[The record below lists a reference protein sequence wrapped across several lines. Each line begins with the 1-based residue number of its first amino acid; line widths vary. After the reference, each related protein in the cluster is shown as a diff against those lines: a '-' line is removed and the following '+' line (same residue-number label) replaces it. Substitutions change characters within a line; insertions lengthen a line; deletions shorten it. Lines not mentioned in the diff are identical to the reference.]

1 MAEANPTFSAST
13 ASARHAPGPLGNNML
28 SALEAILDP
37 AALTLSLWLVSA
49 GIEGQPLPPYLILGV
64 IVFSITFPGASR
76 LQFSIKRLIFDVL
89 YSWFWVALL
98 LFFLG
103 FATGYIAEFS
113 SQALTTWLWVA
124 PASQIGAHLALRTA
138 APYLL
143 MLQGPA
149 QRAIIVGM
157 NEQGIA
163 LAGRIRQTRYSRIEL
178 SGFFDDRN
186 PARLQ
191 EATQRVT
198 RGDEPGYG
206 DASGRGEAPGAAGE
220 TTQAARAGDENGHE
234 ARHARHE
241 AQRGRLLGRLRELP
255 GFVKENRIQFIYL
268 SLPMASQPRILHV
281 LDELKDTTASIYFVP
296 DMFITDLIQGRSGS
310 VCGMPVIS
318 VCESPFTGSNGI
330 IKRTSDI
337 ILSLLI
343 LILIAPLLLL
353 IAIAIKLDSPG
364 PVIFKQR
371 RYGLDGEEILV
382 YKFRSMRVCEDG
394 DTIRQAQKGDA
405 RITRIGA
412 FLRKNSLDELPQFV
426 NVLQGRMSIVGP
438 RPHAVAH
445 NEIYRNLIKGYM
457 IRHKVKPGITGWA
470 QVNGYRGETRTLD
483 KMQARIDHDLDYL
496 RNWSLRLDMRIILK
510 TILVVLKDRGVY

>member
-13 ASARHAPGPLGNNML
+13 VSTHTKGPLGNNML
-28 SALEAILDP
+28 SAVEAILDP
-37 AALTLSLWLVSA
+37 AVLALSLWLVSA
-49 GIEGQPLPPYLILGV
+49 GIEGELRPPYLILAV
-64 IVFSITFPGASR
+64 IVFSITFPGTSR

-89 YSWFWVALL
+89 YSWFWVVLL
-98 LFFLG
+98 LLLLG
-103 FATGYIAEFS
+103 VATGYIAEFS
-113 SQALTTWLWVA
+113 SEALITWLWVA
-124 PASQIGAHLALRTA
+124 PLSQVGAHLALRA
-138 APYLL
+138 SAPFLL
-143 MLQGPA
+143 MLQGPP

-157 NEQGIA
+157 NDQGAA
-163 LAGRIRQTRYSRIEL
+163 LASRIHETRYSKIEL
-178 SGFFDDRN
+178 AGFFDDRS
-186 PARLQ
+186 PSRLN
-191 EATQRVT
+191 
-198 RGDEPGYG
+198 
-206 DASGRGEAPGAAGE
+206 
-220 TTQAARAGDENGHE
+220 QAANSE
-234 ARHARHE
+234 
-241 AQRGRLLGRLRELP
+241 LLGRLRELP
-255 GFVKENRIQFIYL
+255 GFVKENRIQYIYL

-296 DMFITDLIQGRSGS
+296 DMFITDLIQGRSGA
-310 VCGMPVIS
+310 VCGTPVIS

-330 IKRTSDI
+330 IKRASDI
-337 ILSLLI
+337 VLSLLI
-343 LILIAPLLLL
+343 LMLISPLLLI
-353 IAIAIKLDSPG
+353 IALAIKLDSPG

-394 DTIRQAQKGDA
+394 ETIHQAKKGDS
-405 RITRIGA
+405 RITRIGT
-412 FLRKNSLDELPQFV
+412 FLRKSSMDELPQFI

-496 RNWSLRLDMRIILK
+496 RNWSLRLDLHIILK
-510 TILVVLKDRGVY
+510 TVIVVFKDRAAY

>member
-13 ASARHAPGPLGNNML
+13 VPSGHSKAPLGNNML
-28 SALEAILDP
+28 SAVEAILDP
-37 AALTLSLWLVSA
+37 AALTLSLWAVSA
-49 GIEGQPLPPYLILGV
+49 SIEGELLPPYLILAV
-64 IVFSITFPGASR
+64 IVFSITFPGTTR
-76 LQFSIKRLIFDVL
+76 LQSSIRGVIFDVV
-89 YSWFWVALL
+89 YSWFWVVLL
-98 LFFLG
+98 LLFLG

-113 SQALTTWLWVA
+113 SETLITWLWVA
-124 PASQIGAHLALRTA
+124 PLTQIGAHLALRTA
-138 APYLL
+138 APFLL
-143 MLQGPA
+143 MLQGPP

-157 NEQGIA
+157 NEQGVA
-163 LAGRIRQTRYSRIEL
+163 LASRIRETRYSKIEL
-178 SGFFDDRN
+178 SGYFDDRN
-186 PARLQ
+186 PGRL
-191 EATQRVT
+191 
-198 RGDEPGYG
+198 Y
-206 DASGRGEAPGAAGE
+206 E
-220 TTQAARAGDENGHE
+220 TANG
-234 ARHARHE
+234 
-241 AQRGRLLGRLRELP
+241 QLLGRLRELP
-255 GFVKENRIQFIYL
+255 YFVKENRIQYIYL

-296 DMFITDLIQGRSGS
+296 DMFITDLIQGRSGT
-310 VCGMPVIS
+310 VCGTPVIS

-330 IKRTSDI
+330 IKRASDI
-337 ILSLLI
+337 VLSLLI
-343 LILIAPLLLL
+343 LTVISPLLLL
-353 IAIAIKLDSPG
+353 IAVAVKFDSPG

-394 DTIRQAQKGDA
+394 DTIPQAQKDDN
-405 RITRIGA
+405 RVTRIGA

-496 RNWSLRLDMRIILK
+496 RNWSLRLDLHIIVK
-510 TILVVLKDRGVY
+510 TILIVLRDRAAY

>member
-13 ASARHAPGPLGNNML
+13 VSASHTQGPLGNNML
-28 SALEAILDP
+28 SAVESILDP
-37 AALTLSLWLVSA
+37 AMLTLSLWLVSA

-76 LQFSIKRLIFDVL
+76 LQFSIKRLVFDVL

-113 SQALTTWLWVA
+113 SHALMTWLWAA
-124 PASQIGAHLALRTA
+124 PMSQIGAHLALRAA

-163 LAGRIRQTRYSRIEL
+163 LASRIHGTRYSRIEL
-178 SGFFDDRN
+178 SGFFDDRSQD
-186 PARLQ
+186 RLH
-191 EATQRVT
+191 EAATQ
-198 RGDEPGYG
+198 
-206 DASGRGEAPGAAGE
+206 E
-220 TTQAARAGDENGHE
+220 TQHG
-234 ARHARHE
+234 
-241 AQRGRLLGRLRELP
+241 QLLGRLRELP
-255 GFVKENRIQFIYL
+255 HFVKENRIQFIYL

-296 DMFITDLIQGRSGS
+296 DMFITDLIQGRSGT

-318 VCESPFTGSNGI
+318 VCESPFTGSNGF
-330 IKRTSDI
+330 IKRASDI

-343 LILIAPLLLL
+343 LTLIAPLLLL
-353 IAIAIKLDSPG
+353 IAIAIKMNSPG
-364 PVIFKQR
+364 PIIFKQR

-394 DTIRQAQKGDA
+394 ETIRQAQKGDS
-405 RITRIGA
+405 RITPIGA
-412 FLRKNSLDELPQFV
+412 FLRQNSLDELPQFV

-496 RNWSLRLDMRIILK
+496 RNWSLRLDLHIILK
-510 TILVVLKDRGVY
+510 TILVVLKDRAAY